1 MVVFNDLRITP
12 DGQNLLIDAM
22 MAPYK
27 YFENMYISSISIDTE
42 DTFSPTG
49 TPSTNAEPVY
59 KNETSD
65 VTVKEVS
72 LNISPETFKLPSFNG
87 HIFYVYVTV
96 AGTPSADTPCTMDT
110 EYTLG
115 VALNWQSIY
124 QQGIDHMRKVVNGCC
139 GMPKDFIDYILR
151 FKVFE
156 LALRTAQYQLANDR
170 FKKWFAEDGT
180 KFNPPCGCN

>member
-1 MVVFNDLRITP
+1 
-12 DGQNLLIDAM
+12 
-22 MAPYK
+22 
-27 YFENMYISSISIDTE
+27 
-42 DTFSPTG
+42 
-49 TPSTNAEPVY
+49 
-59 KNETSD
+59 
-65 VTVKEVS
+65 
-72 LNISPETFKLPSFNG
+72 
-87 HIFYVYVTV
+87 
-96 AGTPSADTPCTMDT
+96 MDT

-151 FKVFE
+151 FKAFE

-170 FKKWFAEDGT
+170 FKKWFAEDGA

>member
-1 MVVFNDLRITP
+1 MVIFNDLRITP
-12 DGQNLLIDAM
+12 DGQNLFIDVKV
-22 MAPYK
+22 APYK

-42 DTFSPTG
+42 ETFSPTG
-49 TPSTNAEPVY
+49 KPSSNAVVVY
-59 KNETSD
+59 ENQDT
-65 VTVKEVS
+65 TVKEHSINITPDRFKFTS
-72 LNISPETFKLPSFNG
+72 LNG

-124 QQGIDHMRKVVNGCC
+124 QQGMDHMRKVVNGCC

-151 FKVFE
+151 FKAFE

-170 FKKWFAEDGT
+170 FKKWFAEDGA